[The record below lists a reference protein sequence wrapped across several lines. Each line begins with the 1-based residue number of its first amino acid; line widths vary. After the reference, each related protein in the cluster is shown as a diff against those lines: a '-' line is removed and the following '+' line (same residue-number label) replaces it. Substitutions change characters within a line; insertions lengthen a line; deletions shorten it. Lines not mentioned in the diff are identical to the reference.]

1 MSRPLRSNV
10 KMPHPGA
17 RRSRLSETLILV
29 GSLLIFSMLL
39 LAVKL
44 VLASQQRL
52 DKPPLISAGQSPSA
66 QNWNLKAPLPSIPA
80 EIPAPMAPS
89 PTPATEPEQD
99 ADRLTDLY
107 LPVIVGV
114 EPEPTPAEE
123 PVTVVEPTSEPVAE
137 QTPEPASDL
146 ELRFAPSAG
155 PVVRL
160 VIPSIGVN
168 RTVVPMGFKKGSG
181 KQPTWNTDALFANG
195 NRSDLVGQ
203 MITSVNPGDGSNI
216 VLVGHNYNDGLYAWE
231 GVFVNLQNVK
241 PGDQITLFTESGA
254 EFTYIVQNVKKVP
267 WRKQSSAELEKH
279 QKFLWPTEKEQLT
292 LVTCG
297 GEVLWTWS
305 ARIYVVATPLQTASQ

>member
-1 MSRPLRSNV
+1 MSHPLRSKV
-10 KMPHPGA
+10 KKTPHGA
-17 RRSRLSETLILV
+17 RQSRLSEALILA
-29 GSLLIFSMLL
+29 GGLLIFSMLL

-52 DKPPLISAGQSPSA
+52 DKPPLISAGQSDA
-66 QNWNLKAPLPSIPA
+66 VQNWNLTVPLPSVEA
-80 EIPAPMAPS
+80 EIPEPM
-89 PTPATEPEQD
+89 PTLMAEPEQL

-107 LPVIVGV
+107 LPVILGV
-114 EPEPTPAEE
+114 ESEPAPAVE
-123 PVTVVEPTSEPVAE
+123 PITVVEPILEPVAE
-137 QTPEPASDL
+137 QPIEPASDL
-146 ELRFAPSAG
+146 APRFAPSAG

-181 KQPTWNTDALFANG
+181 KQPVWNTDALFANG

-203 MITSVNPGDGSNI
+203 MITSVNPGEGSNI
-216 VLVGHNYNDGLYAWE
+216 VLVGHNYNEGLYAWE

-254 EFTYIVQNVKKVP
+254 EFSYIVQNVKKVP

-305 ARIYVVATPLQTASQ
+305 ARIYVVATPLETTASQ

>member
-1 MSRPLRSNV
+1 MR
-10 KMPHPGA
+10 HG
-17 RRSRLSETLILV
+17 RLSETLILV
-29 GSLLIFSMLL
+29 GGLIIFSMLL

-52 DKPPLISAGQSPSA
+52 DKPPLISAGQSHSA
-66 QNWNLKAPLPSIPA
+66 QNWNLKAPLPSISVN
-80 EIPAPMAPS
+80 I
-89 PTPATEPEQD
+89 PTPLALLPVLTVEPEQE
-99 ADRLTDLY
+99 ADRMSDLY
-107 LPVIVGV
+107 LPIIVRV
-114 EPEPTPAEE
+114 EPEPTPIEE
-123 PVTVVEPTSEPVAE
+123 PVTMIEPTSAPVVEPTPAPVAE
-137 QTPEPASDL
+137 LTPEPAFGL
-146 ELRFAPSAG
+146 QPRFAPSAG

-181 KQPTWNTDALFANG
+181 KQPAWNTDALFANG

-216 VLVGHNYNDGLYAWE
+216 VLVGHNYNDGMYAWE
-231 GVFVNLQNVK
+231 GVFVHLQNVK
-241 PGDQITLFTESGA
+241 PGDQITLYTESGA
-254 EFTYIVQNVKKVP
+254 EFTYIVKNVKKVP

-279 QKFLWPTEKEQLT
+279 QKFLWPTETEQLT

-305 ARIYVVATPLQTASQ
+305 ARIYVVAMPLQTASQ